1 MDVSLDVSFYD
12 SALALSALLFE
23 RLFFLLRYIVIL
35 TANPSS
41 DADETDSRDDVKHH
55 DMVSDTPKSI
65 PIQSDHACSPLLQT
79 PPISSVE
86 DPYGTAMHK
95 VSQTII

>member
-1 MDVSLDVSFYD
+1 VDVSLDVSFYD

-23 RLFFLLRYIVIL
+23 RLFFLLRFIVIL

-79 PPISSVE
+79 PPISVA